1 MTAIR
6 RILAATDLSPCATL
20 AETRAAML
28 CAELKNDAL
37 GLLNVVDDGAPSAPE
52 LLPEGTPRTKA
63 TLAEYIEYAEREL
76 QRIAQR
82 LQQDHGV
89 RCDRSVGFGRP
100 ATGIASRAEVISA
113 DLIVVGAHG
122 CNSVSPTFLGNTPY
136 KLLHIGGRPL
146 LIVRNQPERPYL
158 NVLVPVDF
166 SEDSKSAAE
175 IALAVAPGAA
185 VTLLHGFEVINE
197 GLMHYAGISTE
208 FIGGYRN
215 DARKDAVEEMERLLS
230 GLDKGQRLVSTS
242 VQFGYPP
249 SVILEYAETFKPD
262 LIVIGKHGKSRI
274 EDFLLGSVTR
284 HTIEETS
291 CDVLVAPAK
300 RA

>member
-6 RILAATDLSPCATL
+6 RILAATDLSPCATH

-28 CAELKNDAL
+28 CAELKNDAI
-37 GLLNVVDDGAPSAPE
+37 GLLNVVDDSAPKALE
-52 LLPEGTPRTKA
+52 RLPEGAQKTKA
-63 TLAEYIEYAEREL
+63 ALAEHAENEL

-82 LQQDHGV
+82 LQQDYGV
-89 RCDRSVGFGRP
+89 RCDCSVGFGRP
-100 ATGIASRAEVISA
+100 ATGIASRANDISA

-122 CNSVSPTFLGNTPY
+122 CNSVSSAFLGNTPY

-146 LIVRNQPERPYL
+146 LIVRNQPERLYL

-197 GLMHYAGISTE
+197 GLMHYAGVSTE

-215 DARKDAVEEMERLLS
+215 DARKDAVEEMDRFLS
-230 GLDKGQRLVSTS
+230 SLDKGQRLVSTS

-291 CDVLVAPAK
+291 CDVLVAPAT